1 MEQTDDPLLLPS
13 RTDLHAMIVYDTIKK
28 YADTF
33 GNKTQ
38 HPLISLVDF
47 NQSEPLKREK
57 FTLNFYAVIL
67 KETHCGDMRYGNQ
80 YYDYAEGT
88 MVFFGPGQVITHEPE
103 GETHQPYGKA
113 LVFHPDLIK
122 GTSLGRQIHAYSFF
136 GYQSHEALHLSDKER
151 EVVMTCLGNIT
162 TEVSQNIDRHS
173 KELIVANLELLLKY
187 CSRFY
192 DRQFITREHAN
203 HGVIERFEQKLTDYL
218 LSEELKTDGVPTVA
232 HFAQELH
239 LSPNYFGDLIKK
251 ETGKSAMEFIQLHLI
266 DLAKERI
273 FDTGKTLSE
282 IAYELGFKYPQ
293 HFTRFF
299 KQKVGVS
306 PHEYRSLN

>member
-1 MEQTDDPLLLPS
+1 ML
-13 RTDLHAMIVYDTIKK
+13 VYDTIKK

-38 HPLISLVDF
+38 HPLISLVDLD
-47 NQSEPLKREK
+47 QSKPLKREK
-57 FTLNFYAVIL
+57 FTLSFYAIIL
-67 KETHCGDMRYGNQ
+67 KQTLCGDLRYGNQ

-88 MVFFGPGQVITHEPE
+88 MVFFGPGQIITHEPE

-122 GTSLGRQIHAYSFF
+122 GTSLGKQIHDYSFF
-136 GYQSHEALHLSDKER
+136 SYQSHEALHLSDKER
-151 EVVMTCLGNIT
+151 EVVMTCFGNIV
-162 TEVSQNIDRHS
+162 TEVSQNMDRHS

-192 DRQFITREHAN
+192 DRQFMTREHIN
-203 HGVIERFEQKLTDYL
+203 HGIIEQFEQKLTEYFGGDKL
-218 LSEELKTDGVPTVA
+218 RTNGVPTVA
-232 HFAQELH
+232 YFAHELN
-239 LSPNYFGDLIKK
+239 LSPNYFGDIIKK
-251 ETGKSAMEFIQLHLI
+251 ETGKSALEYIQLHLI

-273 FDTGKTLSE
+273 FDTGKSISE
-282 IAYELGFKYPQ
+282 ISYELGFKYPQ

-299 KQKVGVS
+299 KQQVGYT
-306 PHEYRSLN
+306 PIEYRSTLN